1 MTLLRVIDRDGK
13 EHQVEGKTGL
23 KVMETLRELDYGVAA
38 ICGGMCSCAT
48 CHVYIDPQWQDRLPP
63 PMSDEREL
71 LTELSHYQDNSRLS
85 CQFDFTPELDGL
97 RVTVAP
103 DE

>member
-1 MTLLRVIDRDGK
+1 MALLKVVDRDGV
-13 EHQVEGKTGL
+13 EHDVDARTGL

-48 CHVYIDPQWQDRLPP
+48 CHVYVDPAWLERLPKP
-63 PMSDEREL
+63 QSDELEL
-71 LTELSHYQDNSRLS
+71 LQELSHFTDQSRLS
-85 CQFDFTPELDGL
+85 CQVEFTPALEGL
-97 RVTVAP
+97 RVTIAP

>member
-1 MTLLRVIDRDGK
+1 MPLLRVVDRDGV
-13 EHQVEGKTGL
+13 EHEVEGRAGL

-48 CHVYIDPQWQDRLPP
+48 CHVYVDPQWLPKLP
-63 PMSDEREL
+63 AAMSDEREL
-71 LTELSHYQDNSRLS
+71 LHELSQYQDNSRLS
-85 CQFDFTPELDGL
+85 CQIEFTDALAGL
-97 RVTVAP
+97 RVTIAP

>member
-1 MTLLRVIDRDGK
+1 MALLKVVDRDGV
-13 EHQVEGKTGL
+13 EHDVDARPGL

-48 CHVYIDPQWQDRLPP
+48 CHVYVDPAWADKLPAP
-63 PMSDEREL
+63 QSDEREL
-71 LTELSHYQDNSRLS
+71 LQELSHYTDQSRLS
-85 CQFDFTPELDGL
+85 CQVEFTSELAGL
-97 RVTVAP
+97 RVTIAP

>member
-1 MTLLRVIDRDGK
+1 MPELKVVDRDGI
-13 EHQVEGKTGL
+13 EHCVEARSGL

-48 CHVYIDPQWQDRLPP
+48 CHVYVDPEWLDRLPRRQ
-63 PMSDEREL
+63 SDEQDL
-71 LTELSHYQDNSRLS
+71 LSELSHAKENSRLS
-85 CQFDFTPELDGL
+85 CQVEMTDALDGL
-97 RVTVAP
+97 RVTIAP

>member
-1 MTLLRVIDRDGK
+1 MALLRVIDRDGQ
-13 EHQVEGKTGL
+13 EHQVEAKAGL

-48 CHVYIDPQWQDRLPP
+48 CHVYVDPEWLARLPA

-71 LTELSHYQDNSRLS
+71 LSELAHVEDNSRLS
-85 CQFDFTPELDGL
+85 CQIEFTAELAGL
-97 RVTVAP
+97 RVTIAP